1 MTSAA
6 DPRAE
11 ASARADAAPQA
22 SVEAPLLAPGGP
34 FEIATE
40 DVLGQPMR
48 VFKNRARSLRELLER
63 SASFG
68 EKEYLVYGDRRIRF
82 DEHLR
87 TVASV
92 AAAFRDRY
100 GVGPGDR
107 VAILAAN
114 CPEWLISFWAATS
127 LGAVAVGLN
136 GWWAGDEIRYGIRDS
151 DPKLVVGDRKRL
163 ERLDGGDPG
172 VPVVE
177 IERDFAALVAH
188 APDAPLPAN
197 AIAEDDPACIL
208 YTSGTTGRPKGA
220 VATHRGILALV
231 TVNLFNGTRNM
242 LLGARA
248 AQAAAERGTP
258 FPAAP
263 PPRPPCALVTTPFF
277 HVSGLY
283 TGGIMMLAVGAKI
296 VLRAGRFDPVDA
308 MRIIER
314 ERATSWGPMGT
325 MAYRVVHHP
334 ERARFDLSS
343 IVQIGSGGAP
353 MHPDL
358 QDKMRE
364 AFPSARRSV
373 GLGYGLTESG
383 ALATICSGEELIAH
397 PTSVGRALPT
407 VELEIRGPDGAS
419 LPEGVE
425 GEIHLR
431 SPLLMLEYWRKPEAT
446 KEALLPGRWLR
457 TGDIG
462 KVVDGRLY
470 VNARARDLIL
480 RGAENIYPIEIEQ
493 RLEAHPDV
501 AEAAVVGVDH
511 EELGQEVK
519 AIVVPKPGCEPAP
532 AALAAWVAATLA
544 AFKVPAH
551 FEIRREPLPRNA
563 TGKVLKN
570 VLLGESANPF
580 RED

>member
-1 MTSAA
+1 MSTG
-6 DPRAE
+6 E
-11 ASARADAAPQA
+11 DA
-22 SVEAPLLAPGGP
+22 LLAPGGP
-34 FEIATE
+34 FELATE
-40 DVLGQPMR
+40 EVLGQPLR

-68 EKEYLVYGDRRIRF
+68 EKEYVVYDDRRLRF

-87 TVASV
+87 AVASV
-92 AAAFRDRY
+92 AAAFRDRF
-100 GVGPGDR
+100 GVRPGDR

-114 CPEWLISFWAATS
+114 CPEWLISFWAAAS

-136 GWWAGDEIRYGIRDS
+136 GWWAGDEIRYGLADS
-151 DPKLVVGDRKRL
+151 EPKVLVGDRKRL
-163 ERLDGGDPG
+163 ERLAGADPG

-177 IERDFAALVAH
+177 IERDFGALLAH
-188 APDAPLPAN
+188 APDAPLPADP
-197 AIAEDDPACIL
+197 IAEDDPACIL

-220 VATHRGILALV
+220 VSTHRGIVALV
-231 TVNLFNGTRNM
+231 TLNLFNGTRNV
-242 LLGARA
+242 LAAARA
-248 AQAAAERGTP
+248 AQAAAERGEP
-258 FPAAP
+258 LPPAP

-283 TGGIMMLAVGAKI
+283 TGGIMMLAVGARM
-296 VLRAGRFDPVDA
+296 VLRSGRFDPVDA

-314 ERATSWGPMGT
+314 ERVTSWGPMGT

-358 QDKMRE
+358 QTKMRE
-364 AFPSARRSV
+364 TFPSARRSV

-397 PTSVGRALPT
+397 PTSVGRPLPT
-407 VELEIRGPDGAS
+407 VELEIRDATGRAM
-419 LPEGVE
+419 PEGVE

-446 KEALLPGRWLR
+446 KETLVDGRWLR
-457 TGDIG
+457 TGDVG
-462 KVVDGRLY
+462 KLVDGRLY

-480 RGAENIYPIEIEQ
+480 RGAENIYPVEIEQ

-501 AEAAVVGVDH
+501 EEAAVVGVDH

-519 AIVVPKPGCEPAP
+519 AIVVPKPGRAPEP
-532 AALAAWVAATLA
+532 AALAAWVGATLA

-570 VLLGESANPF
+570 VLVGDGANPF

>member
-1 MTSAA
+1 MSDARGAGPTSDAA
-6 DPRAE
+6 DALRA
-11 ASARADAAPQA
+11 
-22 SVEAPLLAPGGP
+22 VEAALLAPGGP
-34 FEIATE
+34 FELATE
-40 DVLGQPMR
+40 DVLGQPLR
-48 VFKNRARSLRELLER
+48 VFKNRARSLRELLLR
-63 SASFG
+63 SAAQG
-68 EKEYLVYGDRRIRF
+68 AKEYVVYEDRRLTY
-82 DEHLR
+82 EQHLAA
-87 TVASV
+87 VGSV

-100 GVGPGDR
+100 GVRPGDR
-107 VAILAAN
+107 VAIVAAN
-114 CPEWLISFWAATS
+114 CPEWMISFWAATS

-136 GWWAGDEIRYGIRDS
+136 GWWAGDEIRYGIADS
-151 DPKLVVGDRKRL
+151 DPKLVVGDAKRL
-163 ERLDGGDPG
+163 MRLDGADPG

-177 IERDFAALVAH
+177 IERDFAALLAH
-188 APDAPLPAN
+188 APSAPLPEDD
-197 AIAEDDPACIL
+197 IAEDDPACIL

-231 TVNLFNGTRNM
+231 TLNLFNGTRNA
-242 LLGARA
+242 LAAARA
-248 AQAAAERGTP
+248 AQAAAGASGA
-258 FPAAP
+258 PAAAP
-263 PPRPPCALVTTPFF
+263 APPRPPCALVTTPFF

-283 TGGIMMLAVGAKI
+283 TGGIMMLAVGAKM
-296 VLRAGRFDPVDA
+296 VLRAGRFDPVEA
-308 MRIIER
+308 MRLIER
-314 ERATSWGPMGT
+314 EAVTSWGPMGT

-358 QDKMRE
+358 QTRMRE
-364 AFPSARRSV
+364 SFPSARRSV

-397 PTSVGRALPT
+397 PTSVGRPLPT
-407 VELEIRGPDGAS
+407 VELEIRDAEGRA

-446 KEALLPGRWLR
+446 KETLVAGRWLR
-457 TGDIG
+457 TGDVG
-462 KVVDGRLY
+462 KLVDGRLY

-480 RGAENIYPIEIEQ
+480 RGAENIYPVEIEQ
-493 RLEAHPDV
+493 RLEAHPEV
-501 AEAAVVGVDH
+501 EEAAVVGVDH

-519 AIVVPKPGCEPAP
+519 AIVVPKPGREPAP
-532 AALAAWVAATLA
+532 AALAAWVGATLA

-580 RED
+580 REE